1 VETLRSIAE
10 LMIWGDQHNP
20 SFFDFFLEKQVLAQF
35 LKLVSHRNS
44 RRGGVGVQILQ
55 TLSIMIQVC
64 TLPRHALALRTTC
77 HRGSTCQS
85 GGAATW
91 RCG

>member
-1 VETLRSIAE
+1 VVVETLRSIAE

-55 TLSIMIQVC
+55 TLSIMIQVRAPPSPC
-64 TLPRHALALRTTC
+64 
-77 HRGSTCQS
+77 
-85 GGAATW
+85 
-91 RCG
+91 